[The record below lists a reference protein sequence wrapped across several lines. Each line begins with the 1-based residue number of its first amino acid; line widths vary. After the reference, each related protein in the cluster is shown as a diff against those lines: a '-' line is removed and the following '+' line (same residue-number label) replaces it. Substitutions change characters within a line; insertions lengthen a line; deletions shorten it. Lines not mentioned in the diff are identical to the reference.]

1 MKFSLLCIVVAFVLV
16 LTGCSQTVVK
26 YQCTDG
32 SFVDSIDACPEVKC
46 LTNCP
51 ELNCSDCPI
60 QTETV
65 IETDCST
72 CPVKTETK
80 TEKIYVC
87 PDLTEVKDKDDC
99 IDADSEGWYEVKTFS
114 GAGQKQTE
122 PFQINSD
129 YWRYSISC
137 TNDPDRNS
145 IQEALYHLDIFK
157 ISDDEPELIAGL
169 NYQKCSYNNSP
180 NYIYQGEGQYYFDM
194 KAYYLESWSIKVEA
208 KK

>member
-51 ELNCSDCPI
+51 KLNCSDCPI

-72 CPVKTETK
+72 CPVKIETK

-114 GAGQKQTE
+114 GSGPRTTE
-122 PFQINSD
+122 S
-129 YWRYSISC
+129 
-137 TNDPDRNS
+137 
-145 IQEALYHLDIFK
+145 FK
-157 ISDDEPELIAGL
+157 IKSKNGAIP
-169 NYQKCSYNNSP
+169 
-180 NYIYQGEGQYYFDM
+180 
-194 KAYYLESWSIKVEA
+194 
-208 KK
+208 